1 MMRRNWQ
8 RELRKN
14 SNEVRGKLREW
25 WSPFNWNVF
34 TISYAQTVPI
44 GFRFYISLLNYFATA
59 GLNTYEVHTRL
70 PNHLGFS
77 WILLMRGIERRT
89 ESDLKKKK
97 RKSYFIVILGATE
110 AAVAVSAEKLCTMA
124 QGNGLQLCQWKFPA
138 VRYNRLLHFRS
149 STKVCFHVTSLVA
162 VFPEVPFYIF
172 LSRVVTVS

>member
-1 MMRRNWQ
+1 MALKYLEVRMMRRNWQ

-44 GFRFYISLLNYFATA
+44 GFQFYISLLNYFATA

-97 RKSYFIVILGATE
+97 KGKAILLSFWGQLKQQWQYQQRNCAQWRKVTGSSCVNGSFQQFGITDFCISAHQQKY
-110 AAVAVSAEKLCTMA
+110 VSM
-124 QGNGLQLCQWKFPA
+124 
-138 VRYNRLLHFRS
+138 
-149 STKVCFHVTSLVA
+149 
-162 VFPEVPFYIF
+162 
-172 LSRVVTVS
+172 